1 MRDRDAAERFL
12 NRMLAPMGLGEKM
25 LPLGEAWRAYEVAPN
40 RGDLAPSTLNAKRLV
55 WMHWAAGIEKNHLEI
70 VKLAQLTREVVA
82 EYLAELRVG
91 HCGSTYN
98 GRVCILR
105 EVCRVLSDKAGCV
118 DDPWEGVCLRN
129 DDSHSRREFS
139 LDELRRVLDAA
150 EKEGPEWHRLFSIGL
165 YTGLRLGDCCLMN
178 WSEVNLGH
186 GIIQVLP
193 RKTRKHLHGRPVT
206 IPIHAALREVL
217 GTPGATTPSGAVLPE
232 IAAWYEKGHGRISSG
247 LSRIFKRAN
256 ITTSIRIGGRRTRT
270 PDATFH
276 SLGHTFVS
284 VSANAGVPLPG
295 VQSIVGHC
303 STAMTRH
310 YYHENEEALRRAV
323 DAIPAVGGAVP
334 FNAEAK
340 RFGPR
345 LESPRPEA
353 DESSLEARLRKLKR
367 LQKKDLITEEEY
379 QSQRA
384 RILASI

>member
-40 RGDLAPSTLNAKRLV
+40 RGDPAPSTLAAKRLV
-55 WMHWAAGIEKNHLEI
+55 WMHFAAWIEKNHREI

-178 WSEVNLGH
+178 WSEVNLTH

-206 IPIHAALREVL
+206 IPIDAAVRGGAAGDCRVVREGARTDFERAQPDLQAREHHDQHQNRGAADAHARRHVPFASAYVCQPEREC
-217 GTPGATTPSGAVLPE
+217 GR
-232 IAAWYEKGHGRISSG
+232 AA
-247 LSRIFKRAN
+247 A
-256 ITTSIRIGGRRTRT
+256 
-270 PDATFH
+270 
-276 SLGHTFVS
+276 
-284 VSANAGVPLPG
+284 
-295 VQSIVGHC
+295 
-303 STAMTRH
+303 
-310 YYHENEEALRRAV
+310 
-323 DAIPAVGGAVP
+323 GGAVDRRTLLDRDDAALLP
-334 FNAEAK
+334 RK
-340 RFGPR
+340 RGG
-345 LESPRPEA
+345 
-353 DESSLEARLRKLKR
+353 
-367 LQKKDLITEEEY
+367 
-379 QSQRA
+379 
-384 RILASI
+384 